1 MKLLSVRFGILR
13 VRPRS
18 ARRPWLSLAVAIVTS
33 AVAGAAFAAEPQ
45 SLRLMTYNIR
55 LDLASDGVNAWANRS
70 HWVAAQVLWLRPDIF
85 GMQEVLPNQKADL
98 AAALPQYRLFG
109 GGRDDGKDK
118 GEASPIGYD
127 KSRFDFLAGDMFWLS
142 PTPAV
147 PSKGWDAAYP
157 RIVTWVRLR
166 MRGTRQVVLAI
177 NTHLDHIGIV
187 ARQQSAAQ
195 MLRWVETN
203 SRPCEQVLVFGDFNS
218 EIDSEQMQ
226 AMLKGPLALRDARA
240 VSKAAPFGPAGTFN
254 EFKAAPT
261 DSRVIDHVLLGGRID
276 VERYAVFSQVIDGRV
291 PSDHF
296 PVLVDLSLAQCR

>member
-1 MKLLSVRFGILR
+1 MKQLLVAVVTMFSVL
-13 VRPRS
+13 
-18 ARRPWLSLAVAIVTS
+18 
-33 AVAGAAFAAEPQ
+33 AGAAPASEPAG
-45 SLRLMTYNIR
+45 LRLMTYNIR

-85 GMQEVLPNQKADL
+85 GMQEVLPNQKVDL
-98 AAALPQYRLFG
+98 AAELPQYRLFG
-109 GGRDDGKDK
+109 GGRDDGKEK

-127 KSRFDFLAGDMFWLS
+127 KSRFDFLEGDMFWLS

-166 MRGTRQVVLAI
+166 MRGTRQVVLAV
-177 NTHLDHIGIV
+177 NTHWDHIGVV

-195 MLRWVETN
+195 MLRWVEAN
-203 SRPCEQVLVFGDFNS
+203 ARRCEKVLLFGDFNS
-218 EIDSEQMQ
+218 EMDSEQMQ
-226 AMLKGPLALRDARA
+226 AMMKSPLALRDARA
-240 VSKAAPFGPAGTFN
+240 VSKSAPFGPTGTFN
-254 EFKAAPT
+254 EFKTAPT
-261 DSRVIDHVLLGGRID
+261 ESRVIDHVLLGSQID